1 MTRFNM
7 IAAVGALLSFMV
19 LRTLVAAAG
28 VTHLG
33 AGFAVAIFSVFAYFW
48 IDDYQR
54 KRSEKKLNVNPKARA
69 LKQKRRSGK

>member
-7 IAAVGALLSFMV
+7 IAAVGAILSFMV

-28 VTHLG
+28 VKHLG
-33 AGFAVAIFSVFAYFW
+33 AGFAVAIFAVFAYFW

-54 KRSEKKLNVNPKARA
+54 KRSEKKLNVSPRARA
-69 LKQKRRSGK
+69 LKQKRRSRK

>member
-7 IAAVGALLSFMV
+7 IAAVGALLAFMV
-19 LRTLVAAAG
+19 LRTFVAAAG
-28 VTHLG
+28 IKHLG

-54 KRSEKKLNVNPKARA
+54 KRSEKKLSLSPRARA
-69 LKQKRRSGK
+69 LKQKRRSRK

>member
-7 IAAVGALLSFMV
+7 IAAVGALLAFMV

-28 VTHLG
+28 IKHLG
-33 AGFAVAIFSVFAYFW
+33 AGFAVAIFSVFVYFW

-54 KRSEKKLNVNPKARA
+54 KRSDQKQGASPPASA
-69 LKQKRRSGK
+69 PKQKRRSRK

>member
-28 VTHLG
+28 VKHLG

-54 KRSEKKLNVNPKARA
+54 KRSERKQNVSPQARA
-69 LKQKRRSGK
+69 LKQKRRSRK

>member
-54 KRSEKKLNVNPKARA
+54 KRSERKQNVSPQARA
-69 LKQKRRSGK
+69 LKQKRRSRK